1 MEEQVHMRPGHFW
14 AARLGDADG
23 KGSPILA
30 GPFKARTCWPPQEG
44 EAGWKADYKGIE
56 RQRYDVGECA
66 ILLQCYYHRT
76 VDDPEG
82 LTFVLWKTK
91 RGERL
96 VVNSCELRAVQGR
109 QECDFKLTLPQP
121 PPPLRQQLNRVK
133 KKQRPQDGTELF
145 DPKARWRLERELDG
159 ETRVMCCST

>member
-1 MEEQVHMRPGHFW
+1 M
-14 AARLGDADG
+14 
-23 KGSPILA
+23 
-30 GPFKARTCWPPQEG
+30 
-44 EAGWKADYKGIE
+44 
-56 RQRYDVGECA
+56 
-66 ILLQCYYHRT
+66 QCYYHRT

-145 DPKARWRLERELDG
+145 ASGQSPSGTLSPNPSAIVRF
-159 ETRVMCCST
+159 